1 MSWNIDLTGQVAIV
15 TGGGRGLGLAIAKE
29 LTIAGAQ
36 VVVADILPEAEI
48 AGNLDAL
55 APLGLRPIHIRMDLS
70 SEEECNALVKKVVDT
85 LGRVDILVNDA
96 ALHGGEWQKAFE
108 VNVLAHFYLN
118 SAVYEDMKT
127 RGYGKIVNITTSGT
141 FSGGGG
147 DIKYNATKGAADS
160 LNRYLARRF
169 AADGINVNA
178 IAPGPVL
185 TEMMAKYHGEDVF
198 AEHYIP
204 QMPTRR
210 LLKPIDIAKVALFL
224 CSPLSDALC
233 GETIL
238 ADGGRV
244 RLNPS

>member
-1 MSWNIDLTGQVAIV
+1 MVTDLGDQLEQQ
-15 TGGGRGLGLAIAKE
+15 LG
-29 LTIAGAQ
+29 
-36 VVVADILPEAEI
+36 
-48 AGNLDAL
+48 
-55 APLGLRPIHIRMDLS
+55 
-70 SEEECNALVKKVVDT
+70 
-85 LGRVDILVNDA
+85 
-96 ALHGGEWQKAFE
+96 AF
-108 VNVLAHFYLN
+108 F
-118 SAVYEDMKT
+118 
-127 RGYGKIVNITTSGT
+127 
-141 FSGGGG
+141 
-147 DIKYNATKGAADS
+147 IKYNATKGAADS

-169 AADGINVNA
+169 ATDGINVNA

-185 TEMMAKYHGEDVF
+185 TEMMAKYHSEDVF

-244 RLNPS
+244 RLYPS